1 MKQLVAILHQ
11 TIQINSI
18 SISIM
23 KTKEEQQRQQQQPFW
38 HQTFPFKLYEMLAYS
53 SDSEF
58 SSSLSW
64 SADGSTFIIHDKHV
78 LMNDLAPMFFKQT
91 KFRSFVSA
99 AEYLDLFGPPVF
111 TSKN

>member
-38 HQTFPFKLYEMLAYS
+38 HQTFPFKLYEMVEYS

-64 SADGSTFIIHDKHV
+64 SADGSAFIIHDKHV
-78 LMNDLAPMFFKQT
+78 LMNDLAPISSS
-91 KFRSFVSA
+91 RHSFHLS
-99 AEYLDLFGPPVF
+99 
-111 TSKN
+111 

>member
-1 MKQLVAILHQ
+1 MTISMMK
-11 TIQINSI
+11 
-18 SISIM
+18 M
-23 KTKEEQQRQQQQPFW
+23 KEEQQQQQLLQPSW
-38 HQTFPFKLYEMLAYS
+38 HKTFPFKLYEMLEYS

-91 KFRSFVSA
+91 KFRSFVSVPRA
-99 AEYLDLFGPPVF
+99 TCGVLFTVLLDVSLFC
-111 TSKN
+111 